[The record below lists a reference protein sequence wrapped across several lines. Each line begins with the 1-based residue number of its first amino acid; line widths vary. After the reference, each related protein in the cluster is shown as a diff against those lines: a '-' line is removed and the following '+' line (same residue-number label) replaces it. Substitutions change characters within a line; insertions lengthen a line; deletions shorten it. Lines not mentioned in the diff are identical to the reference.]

1 MWLLVLD
8 PDTHSIVDRLV
19 TRLTHA
25 GTLIALRSSHAVG
38 TLSAETEAQLTLSP
52 LTTPVPVPLPGRLN
66 EEDMRVYATQLPG
79 YEVQDGRV
87 VIARAILLD
96 RIFPGLR
103 FDDFF

>member
-8 PDTHSIVDRLV
+8 PDTHTIVDRLV

-38 TLSAETEAQLTLSP
+38 TLSAETEAQLALSP
-52 LTTPVPVPLPGRLN
+52 LTDPVPVPLPGRLN
-66 EEDMRVYATQLPG
+66 EEDMRVYAAQRPG
-79 YEVQDGRV
+79 FEVRDGGV